1 MPGVHSDPFPATV
14 VAVAFVVVVVVVVV
28 GVVVVVVVVEPR
40 KGISVNR
47 TSRFRICFSRS
58 LSLVSSWFVSS
69 IPLTSIDH
77 IWSMLNASRCT
88 NQSTLNNLTSN
99 GGFDGESFQKQQTI
113 SNCFLKYC
121 CFHCFWCC
129 CSNLHLKV
137 PDRVLPQ
144 GCPSQW
150 YWFAGRFCPQP
161 YSLGPISV
169 SALYV
174 GQEASQSFAEK
185 LCRQTLNRSGQ
196 DNYG

>member
-1 MPGVHSDPFPATV
+1 
-14 VAVAFVVVVVVVVV
+14 
-28 GVVVVVVVVEPR
+28 
-40 KGISVNR
+40 
-47 TSRFRICFSRS
+47 
-58 LSLVSSWFVSS
+58 
-69 IPLTSIDH
+69 
-77 IWSMLNASRCT
+77 MLNASRCT
-88 NQSTLNNLTSN
+88 NQSALNNLTPN

-174 GQEASQSFAEK
+174 GQKTSQSFQTNFADK
-185 LCRQTLNRSGQ
+185 LWTEVARITMDNLTAPRFTIASALVPGLSLNVFQLVVDKSIQKSKIGVVVTFEDWKTVVQPLMLGKRLSNVVLSYR
-196 DNYG
+196 DLLPSA

>member
-1 MPGVHSDPFPATV
+1 
-14 VAVAFVVVVVVVVV
+14 
-28 GVVVVVVVVEPR
+28 
-40 KGISVNR
+40 
-47 TSRFRICFSRS
+47 
-58 LSLVSSWFVSS
+58 
-69 IPLTSIDH
+69 
-77 IWSMLNASRCT
+77 MLNASRCT

-99 GGFDGESFQKQQTI
+99 GGFDGESFQKQQTM

-137 PDRVLPQ
+137 PNRVLPQ
-144 GCPSQW
+144 GCPSQS

-174 GQEASQSFAEK
+174 GQKTSQSFQTNFADK
-185 LCRQTLNRSGQ
+185 LWTEVARRTWLHRGLPLLQPWCLDFLWTCFNWLLTKVKNRGRCYFWRLEDRSSAT
-196 DNYG
+196 NAW